1 MVDQSDK
8 IALLTYELLQRVHVR
23 LDGIAADIHDIKVR
37 MSAFIGSLGNIQLQI
52 GQMNA
57 RMDRFDDRLTQ
68 IETRLD
74 LIAAE

>member
-1 MVDQSDK
+1 MADQSDK

-23 LDGIAADIHDIKVR
+23 LDGIAADIHDLKVR
-37 MSAFIGSLGNIQLQI
+37 MSAMEVSIGNIQLQI

-57 RMDRFDDRLTQ
+57 RMDRFDDRLTR